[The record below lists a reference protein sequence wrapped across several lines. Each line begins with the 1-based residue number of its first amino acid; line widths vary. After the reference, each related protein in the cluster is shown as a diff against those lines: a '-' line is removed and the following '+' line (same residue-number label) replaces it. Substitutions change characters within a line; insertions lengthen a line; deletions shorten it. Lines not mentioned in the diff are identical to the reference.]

1 MRLAVA
7 DRNRHVGDPE
17 FVKVP
22 TDKLV
27 LKEYAAERRKLIHMD
42 STIAVATAGD
52 FGQAEETNTT
62 HLNVADAEGNM
73 VSLTQTLGDFF
84 GSHLVAADTAFYSAT
99 RCATYTWTRMIPHD
113 WNPVNDL
120 GPTNLPSS
128 SLRMGNPSWRSERPA
143 ATASGSISF
152 R

>member
-84 GSHLVAADTAFYSAT
+84 GSHLVAADTGILLSDEM
-99 RCATYTWTRMIPHD
+99 RHLHLDD